1 MIPSGDIIALRAPH
15 MKRISTLVI
24 AAVLAVGL
32 AGCAVAPT
40 QYTLTISSTE
50 GGQVIVP
57 DEGAFACSEG
67 EAVNLKAVAEDGYRF
82 ANWIGD
88 VGTIAD
94 PDAASTSIIMNDDY
108 SIIANFYKVAVTYY
122 TLTLAVNG
130 NGSTSPPV
138 GQHVYAA
145 GTVVYIAAVPAGG
158 YRFVNWSGDV
168 DAIANVITATTTV
181 TVNADYSITAN
192 FEEGVATFPNPDAGA
207 TLRGDI
213 AERGYLFPSDLQGHN
228 PFH

>member
-1 MIPSGDIIALRAPH
+1 
-15 MKRISTLVI
+15 MKRISSFVI

-32 AGCAVAPT
+32 AGCAAAPT

-50 GGQVIVP
+50 GGQVTIP
-57 DEGAFACSEG
+57 DEGAFTYSEG
-67 EAVNLKAVAEDGYRF
+67 EAVNLEAVAEDGYRF
-82 ANWIGD
+82 ASWVGD
-88 VGTIAD
+88 VGTIGD
-94 PDAASTSIIMNDDY
+94 PNTASTTIIMNDDY
-108 SIIANFYKVAVTYY
+108 SIIANFYKIAVTYY

-145 GTVVYIAAVPAGG
+145 GTVVSIAAAPAGG

-168 DAIANVITATTTV
+168 DAIANVITAATTV

-192 FEEGVATFPNPDAGA
+192 FEQGVATFPNPDAGA

-213 AERGYLFPSDLQGHN
+213 VERGYLFPSDLQGHN